1 MAWQVSKFVW
11 NSSPE
16 RGTFKLVL
24 LALAE
29 HADATVGECWPAVST
44 LARYCGLSERHVTR
58 ILSKLEETGSLERV
72 QRQGRTSMFRIA
84 GYTPDARVTP
94 DAHVTT
100 TPDTGVTPTP
110 DVHVTP
116 PLTPA
121 SPTPD
126 TGVTRTIKNQQATIR
141 NNHQENQKGPPAADT
156 HRPAPATPDA
166 FLLDWQNRWRW
177 YIQGRGLQRDPA
189 IERMT
194 LVRVDDRDG
203 KLTLVFT
210 SRHVNSEPLV
220 MQSAGGRMARNF
232 ARDLQVDRIEF
243 VKGELNGT
251 GY

>member
-84 GYTPDARVTP
+84 GYTPDAGVTP

-116 PLTPA
+116 PLTPV

-126 TGVTRTIKNQQATIR
+126 TGVTRTIKNQNRNTR
-141 NNHQENQKGPPAADT
+141 NNHQENQKNAPLAQPSPPI
-156 HRPAPATPDA
+156 PAPDPL
-166 FLLDWQNRWRW
+166 LLDWQDTWRG
-177 YIQGRGLQRDPA
+177 YIQGRGLDHSDA
-189 IERMT
+189 ISRMQ
-194 LVRVDDRDG
+194 VARVDDRDG
-203 KLTLVFT
+203 ERVLVFT
-210 SRHVNSEPLV
+210 SHHAKSEGMV
-220 MQSAGGRMARNF
+220 MRDRGGNMARNF

-251 GY
+251 GH

>member
-84 GYTPDARVTP
+84 GYTPDAHVTP
-94 DAHVTT
+94 

-110 DVHVTP
+110 DAHVTP

-126 TGVTRTIKNQQATIR
+126 TGVTRTIKKQKKNPKETTKKRTVAARKRTDAPPLSREATDIL
-141 NNHQENQKGPPAADT
+141 QEWWQCTPDT
-156 HRPAPATPDA
+156 HRPARCRDA
-166 FLLDWQNRWRW
+166 
-177 YIQGRGLQRDPA
+177 
-189 IERMT
+189 ER
-194 LVRVDDRDG
+194 VIY
-203 KLTLVFT
+203 
-210 SRHVNSEPLV
+210 
-220 MQSAGGRMARNF
+220 A
-232 ARDLQVDRIEF
+232 
-243 VKGELNGT
+243 VKGWRAQAQALADRGITTRDVSAFVAYWLERRPDETLNFGNLANDILSWRSKNGHKSGST
-251 GY
+251 FVWDM

>member
-44 LARYCGLSERHVTR
+44 LARYCGLSRTPRITR
-58 ILSKLEETGSLERV
+58 ILSKLEESGSLERI

-94 DAHVTT
+94 DVTT

-126 TGVTRTIKNQQATIR
+126 TGVTRTIKNQKK
-141 NNHQENQKGPPAADT
+141 NQKKQPK
-156 HRPAPATPDA
+156 R
-166 FLLDWQNRWRW
+166 
-177 YIQGRGLQRDPA
+177 
-189 IERMT
+189 
-194 LVRVDDRDG
+194 
-203 KLTLVFT
+203 
-210 SRHVNSEPLV
+210 EP
-220 MQSAGGRMARNF
+220 
-232 ARDLQVDRIEF
+232 
-243 VKGELNGT
+243 
-251 GY
+251 